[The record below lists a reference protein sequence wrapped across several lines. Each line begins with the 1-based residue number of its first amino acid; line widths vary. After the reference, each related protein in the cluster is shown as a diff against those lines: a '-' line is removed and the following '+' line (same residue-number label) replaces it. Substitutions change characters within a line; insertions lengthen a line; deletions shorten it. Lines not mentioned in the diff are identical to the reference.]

1 MRGRRGN
8 MGEND
13 ALGRVDEVR
22 VYGDCSL
29 VGGHR
34 VEAAGVRN
42 KLRASWRMRR
52 DRIQSLLRLHGRRRL
67 SECQGRESVMANG
80 RQEHGVS
87 QEAPCSY

>member
-1 MRGRRGN
+1 

-42 KLRASWRMRR
+42 KLCASWRMRR

-67 SECQGRESVMANG
+67 SECQGRESVKAKGRHDHG
-80 RQEHGVS
+80 RQPRS
-87 QEAPCSY
+87 SMLLLKK

>member
-1 MRGRRGN
+1 

-29 VGGHR
+29 AGDHR
-34 VEAAGVRN
+34 VEAAGIRN
-42 KLRASWRMRR
+42 KLCASWRMRR

-67 SECQGRESVMANG
+67 SECQGGESVKVSG
-80 RQEHGVS
+80 RQDHGRQPS
-87 QEAPCSY
+87 SSMLLLKK